1 MDKSTF
7 QEKVLVLQH
16 KMFRFAVSYMKS
28 ETDAMDVVQDV
39 LMKLWEDRNSLHQKD
54 NLEAWSMTLVRNKSL
69 DKLKRVERKLKS
81 DWESAMI
88 VSPPSGK
95 NPSKEYDHAEGKR
108 EVEKVLEELPEALA
122 KTFHL
127 REIQG
132 YAYAEI
138 AEVLDLNMS
147 QVKVNLFRARK
158 AVREKLEKMYA
169 YGV

>member
-1 MDKSTF
+1 MDKTTF

-28 ETDAMDVVQDV
+28 ETEAMDVVQDV
-39 LMKLWEDRNSLHQKD
+39 LMKLWEDRNSLSRKE
-54 NLEAWSMTLVRNKSL
+54 NLEAWSMTLVRNMSL
-69 DKLKRVERKLKS
+69 DKLKRAERKLKS
-81 DWESAMI
+81 DWESAM
-88 VSPPSGK
+88 VVAPPTGQ
-95 NPSKEYDHAEGKR
+95 NPSKQYDHVEGKR
-108 EVEKVLEELPEALA
+108 EVEKLLENLPEALA

-138 AEVLDLNMS
+138 ADILDLNMS

-158 AVREKLEKMYA
+158 AVREQLEKMYA